1 MQLLLLLGITE
12 GFFELKGL
20 PDLRTV
26 KAGCI
31 MLSLGITWLNLV
43 SAALNNR

>member
-1 MQLLLLLGITE
+1 MQLLLLLGISE
-12 GFFELKGL
+12 GFLEIKGL

-31 MLSLGITWLNLV
+31 MLSLSINWLNLV